1 MNHKGRK
8 RLCTQG
14 CFPVPVA
21 VECPELGDA
30 LGRCQKKFL
39 QQEVCEESKR
49 LREGSWKGEHAC
61 IGTKGGQNAASHPC
75 RKMQWVLVVS
85 KPSNAQF
92 QDSGLS

>member
-14 CFPVPVA
+14 CFPAPIA

-61 IGTKGGQNAASHPC
+61 IGFTQVRTVTSGHLVLKPHASVGGQ
-75 RKMQWVLVVS
+75 VS
-85 KPSNAQF
+85 SIRMA
-92 QDSGLS
+92 G